1 MTITICS
8 LITVF
13 LRNNYCDRTCVCICR
28 NVDDYNQYSGFEAL
42 VVSLPTNMDSICD
55 LDKETA
61 QTIDDK
67 LYRHWIDGYGSLNSP
82 VVIMKN
88 VEMDT
93 DYYQKFFFAQ
103 NFLFESGNCIVDP
116 DSSIGFNTYYF
127 LANEEDPNSGVKY
140 CDNF

>member
-1 MTITICS
+1 MF
-8 LITVF
+8 VF
-13 LRNNYCDRTCVCICR
+13 DR

-42 VVSLPTNMDSICD
+42 VVSLPTNMDSLCD
-55 LDKETA
+55 LDKETTA
-61 QTIDDK
+61 QRIDDK

-93 DYYQKFFFAQ
+93 DYYQKYFFAQ

-116 DSSIGFNTYYF
+116 DSPIGFNTYYF